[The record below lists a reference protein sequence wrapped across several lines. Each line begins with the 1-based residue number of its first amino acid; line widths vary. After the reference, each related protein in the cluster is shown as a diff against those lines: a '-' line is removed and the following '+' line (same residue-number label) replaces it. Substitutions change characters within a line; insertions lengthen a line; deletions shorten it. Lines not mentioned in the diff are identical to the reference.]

1 MGGDHIISG
10 TSVEKHITLDSP
22 ADIELSC
29 SLAST
34 YPHLKTVQV
43 AWKKG
48 NETIKHIN
56 KTANSWSIQL
66 TVTNENELGSYTCTL
81 KEPLLRAS
89 IWSVKAGL
97 CDSQCSTPAL
107 FGRVSGPASS
117 GDPLMYVHVLDIPK
131 IEGKEKTVISYEGDK
146 IVLKCKSSNYT
157 PITWNWYQTNGSEQI
172 AINDS
177 LLSDKY
183 VIDRVPANTT
193 HLKILKLTKKDDGAY
208 WCEAVFKLG
217 KSRGKLQLKVLT
229 FMVPL
234 KPFLAIL
241 AEVVFLVVII
251 FLYEVY
257 SKKKEKR
264 AEDEKEFEQVEQLKS
279 EESNGMESSSTRHRR
294 I

>member
-1 MGGDHIISG
+1 SG

-81 KEPLLRAS
+81 KGKEEF
-89 IWSVKAGL
+89 KAVFHLQGKSL
-97 CDSQCSTPAL
+97 
-107 FGRVSGPASS
+107 
-117 GDPLMYVHVLDIPK
+117 PK

-264 AEDEKEFEQVEQLKS
+264 A
-279 EESNGMESSSTRHRR
+279 
-294 I
+294 